1 MSKLVIVESP
11 AKAKT
16 IGKYLGSDYV
26 VKASMGHLRDLPK
39 KKMSID
45 IEHDFQPEY
54 VPIEGKDKIIKEI
67 RSEIRKSDFVY
78 LATDPDREGEAIS
91 WHIKELFK
99 LKDKNSRRVTF
110 NEITKQA
117 VRSGI
122 ENPRD
127 IDIDLVN
134 AQQARRILDRIVGYQ
149 LSPFLWRKVKR
160 GLSAGRVQSVATRLV
175 VDRENEIR
183 AFVPEEYWS
192 IEALLQT
199 ADGGKFSARYYGDAN
214 GKAELKN
221 EEQAMAVE
229 RRYRQA
235 VHRRQYQARQEK
247 AHRRTSVHHLDA
259 AAGSQPQAE
268 YDAAPHDEHR
278 AGAVRRY

>member
-1 MSKLVIVESP
+1 MAYQGAVQAQRQKFP
-11 AKAKT
+11 P
-16 IGKYLGSDYV
+16 
-26 VKASMGHLRDLPK
+26 RDL
-39 KKMSID
+39 
-45 IEHDFQPEY
+45 Y
-54 VPIEGKDKIIKEI
+54 
-67 RSEIRKSDFVY
+67 
-78 LATDPDREGEAIS
+78 
-91 WHIKELFK
+91 
-99 LKDKNSRRVTF
+99 
-110 NEITKQA
+110 EITKQA

-221 EEQAMAVE
+221 EEQAMHVVNAVTGKPFTVGNIKRGKKNAPPHLRSSP
-229 RRYRQA
+229 RRCSR
-235 VHRRQYQARQEK
+235 K
-247 AHRRTSVHHLDA
+247 PA
-259 AAGSQPQAE
+259 AS
-268 YDAAPHDEHR
+268 
-278 AGAVRRY
+278 